1 MDLLVPLNYLTLS
14 LACYLTCLFLE
25 ACAREHDVMR
35 GMHALALGV
44 LGGAF
49 WYANPLYFAALVMH
63 RKQPRVAL
71 YLGCAALL
79 LSGSMVPLG
88 WFDLTPVPDSPNG
101 PGLLIGYYVWL
112 LAMALFILGQ
122 WRYRQEPAGSSRV
135 PLLGWPGWVLVA
147 GIVVS
152 VPLAFTPWSKVPFR
166 SVPEQVPCIEC
177 GGN

>member
-14 LACYLTCLFLE
+14 LACYLTSLFLQ

-44 LGGAF
+44 LNGSF
-49 WYANPLYFAALVMH
+49 WFANPLYFAALVMH
-63 RKQPRVAL
+63 RTKPQVAL
-71 YLGCAALL
+71 YLGCAALA
-79 LSGSMVPLG
+79 LSGLMVPLG
-88 WFDLTPVPDSPNG
+88 WLGLTPVPDSPNG

-112 LAMALFILGQ
+112 LAMLVFILGQ
-122 WRYRQEPAGSSRV
+122 WRYRREPANSSKV
-135 PLLGWPGWVLVA
+135 PLLGWPAWGLIA
-147 GIVVS
+147 GIVLT

-166 SVPEQVPCIEC
+166 SAPEPTSCIEC